1 MLGALLMPLAVAE
14 FPADAMGHAAENIEG
29 RGRPFGIEKIP
40 RPRRHLAVGIA
51 ILRRDELDE
60 VGEFLVIVEKRIEV
74 GAVVR
79 GQRELLGGI
88 VLDGRGRGER
98 QGLGALVEGRDR
110 HTVAEHVVD
119 PAQRHRLR
127 HDLETAGKHAQIVA
141 VARAQHDAMFAERH
155 RARIAIFGLVMNRQQ
170 GHRRRDHRDFVR
182 SNLYRSLLNPKS
194 VCCFDRQQLR
204 KMVLDS
210 EGDTSLLLGTLDV
223 PPVMEENATGRSPFL
238 LTADHYGRLIPRILG
253 DLGVPVG
260 ELTRHIAWDIGI
272 AGVAEALSDHLDA
285 HLIAQRYSRL
295 VIDCNRPPGAPSSIP
310 LISEATTI
318 AGNEGLE
325 RDAAEVRRQAI
336 FNPYHRRIKEVIDR
350 RLREGMPTVLVSL
363 HSFTPAYA
371 GVARPWHIGTLYHRD
386 TKLPPLLLR
395 LLRAESDLVVGD
407 NEPYAVSDET
417 DYTIPVHGEARGLM
431 NSGIEI
437 RQDLIADPAGQRQW
451 ADRLARIFGEIET
464 TLRAQRLLP
473 G

>member
-1 MLGALLMPLAVAE
+1 
-14 FPADAMGHAAENIEG
+14 
-29 RGRPFGIEKIP
+29 
-40 RPRRHLAVGIA
+40 
-51 ILRRDELDE
+51 
-60 VGEFLVIVEKRIEV
+60 
-74 GAVVR
+74 
-79 GQRELLGGI
+79 
-88 VLDGRGRGER
+88 
-98 QGLGALVEGRDR
+98 
-110 HTVAEHVVD
+110 
-119 PAQRHRLR
+119 
-127 HDLETAGKHAQIVA
+127 
-141 VARAQHDAMFAERH
+141 
-155 RARIAIFGLVMNRQQ
+155 
-170 GHRRRDHRDFVR
+170 
-182 SNLYRSLLNPKS
+182 
-194 VCCFDRQQLR
+194 
-204 KMVLDS
+204 MVLDS
-210 EGDTSLLLGTLDV
+210 EADTSLLLGTLDV
-223 PPVMEENATGRSPFL
+223 PPVMEENPAGRSPFL

-295 VIDCNRPPGAPSSIP
+295 VIDCNRPPAAPSSIP

-437 RQDLIADPAGQRQW
+437 RQDLIADQAGQKQW
-451 ADRLARIFGEIET
+451 ADRLARIFTEIET
-464 TLRAQRLLP
+464 ALRAQRLV
-473 G
+473 